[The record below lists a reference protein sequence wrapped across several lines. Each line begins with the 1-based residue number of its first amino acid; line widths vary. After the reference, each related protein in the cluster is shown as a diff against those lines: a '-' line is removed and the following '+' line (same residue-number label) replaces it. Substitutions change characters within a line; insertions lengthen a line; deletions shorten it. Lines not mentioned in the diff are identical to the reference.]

1 MTGFSIAI
9 RSVHLGASLFLAGL
23 FCFLL
28 LVARPAFQ
36 AEKAEGASGFGPFDA
51 NVLRLARWSLLV
63 LFLTGLLGLWVQLA
77 TVTGRPVWHAP
88 TPDAGWSLLVSTQ
101 YGRVWIIRLALMA
114 LLGCIL
120 WWRDQDR
127 DAKDWWALRLEVTGL
142 AVSIL
147 VAQAWMGHSA
157 AGEGITLLYQV
168 IVDGLHLLA
177 SGVWLGG
184 LPLLALLLA
193 WMQRSDD
200 PGAKQ
205 IAAEATK
212 RFSTLGLASMSLLIL
227 SGLANAWELVGT
239 IPALVGTTYGRLLL
253 LKVGLLLPL
262 LALAAFNLFRDKP
275 HLLRAV
281 AEPEAMDTR
290 PTLRRLRRNILG
302 ELVLGGFILLLVGAL
317 GVMPPALHEQPS
329 WPFSWRLSW
338 EATKDVSGVRTS
350 VAIGIQVSLVGFFAA
365 LIALI
370 TRVRCWPWIAAA
382 GVVAVGVGFWLWL
395 PKVTVDAY
403 PMTYVRPIVP
413 YNALSI
419 ASGLHLYGEH
429 CAVCHGAEGYGD
441 GPAAAALRPRPADL
455 TAKHTA
461 DHTAGDLFWWLTH
474 GKQGT
479 AMPGFQDRLSE
490 EERWDLINVV
500 RILSASEQAR
510 ALGPIVSSDLRV
522 VAPDFSYPTLF
533 GEARA
538 LKDFRGRNQVLLVFF
553 SLPHSRERLLQLQAL
568 YAKIRPVG
576 VEILGIPWPQEAPL
590 DDTMRQL
597 ALPFPLVSDGA
608 ADAATSYALF
618 RRSLSPEFS
627 GPDPPLPSHLEF
639 LIDRQGY
646 LRGRWIADEGMGWS
660 DPEQLLTAIDVLRN
674 EKLDAPPPDLHV
686 H

>member
-1 MTGFSIAI
+1 MTSLSIAI
-9 RSVHLGASLFLAGL
+9 RFVHLGASLFLAGL
-23 FCFLL
+23 FTFLL

-36 AEKAEGASGFGPFDA
+36 AEKAEGASNFGPFDA
-51 NVLRLARWSLLV
+51 NVLRLAGWSLLV

-77 TVTGRPVWHAP
+77 TVTGRPIWHAP
-88 TPDAGWSLLVSTQ
+88 TPDAGWSLLASTQ
-101 YGRVWIIRLALMA
+101 YGRVWIIRVALMA
-114 LLGCIL
+114 LLGGIL
-120 WWRDQDR
+120 WLREHERDT
-127 DAKDWWALRLEVTGL
+127 KDWWAFRLEVTGL

-147 VAQAWMGHSA
+147 VAQAWMGHSS

-168 IVDGLHLLA
+168 LVDGLHLLA
-177 SGVWLGG
+177 SGVWLGS
-184 LPLLALLLA
+184 LPLLALLLS
-193 WMQRSDD
+193 WVQRSDD

-212 RFSTLGLASMSLLIL
+212 RFSTLGLASVSLLIL

-253 LKVGLLLPL
+253 AKVSLLLPL
-262 LALAAFNLFRDKP
+262 LALAAFNLLRDKP
-275 HLLRAV
+275 HLLHVV
-281 AEPEAMDTR
+281 AKPEAMGTR
-290 PTLRRLRRNILG
+290 PALRRLRRNILG

-317 GVMPPALHEQPS
+317 GVMPPAVHEQPT

-338 EATKDVSGVRTS
+338 EATKDVPGVRTS
-350 VAIGIQVSLVGFFAA
+350 VAIGIQASMLGFFAT

-370 TRVRCWPWIAAA
+370 MRVHRWPWIAA
-382 GVVAVGVGFWLWL
+382 GGLVTVGVGFWLWL
-395 PKVTVDAY
+395 PKLAVDAY
-403 PMTYVRPIVP
+403 PTTYVRPLAP

-419 ASGLHLYGEH
+419 ANGLQLYGEH
-429 CAVCHGAEGYGD
+429 CAVCHGEEGYGD

-461 DHTAGDLFWWLTH
+461 DHTAGDIFWWLTH

-500 RILSASEQAR
+500 RLLSAAEQAR

-522 VAPDFSYPTLF
+522 VAPDFSYPTPF

-538 LKDFRGRNQVLLVFF
+538 LKDFRGRNQALLVFF
-553 SLPHSRERLLQLQAL
+553 SLPQSRERLLQLQAL
-568 YAKIRPVG
+568 YAKIRPLG
-576 VEILGIPWPQEAPL
+576 VEILAIPWPEEPPL
-590 DDTMRQL
+590 NDTIRHL
-597 ALPFPLVSDGA
+597 SLPFPLISDGA
-608 ADAATSYALF
+608 ADAAMSYALF

-646 LRGRWIADEGMGWS
+646 LRGRWIVDEGMGWS